1 MHEPY
6 CLQRSCN
13 FLHLFPHSGISGI
26 FSNNGSSHCSW
37 VECHILR
44 VCSHKCCRLDVG
56 WCSCILIVT
65 VWIIRLPNENCGKC
79 WVLFSKTK
87 AVFFFVSA
95 AATDVKSSS
104 VWVCAEKQQQEFKTL
119 CCCRMQ
125 ERRVWRNELLL
136 LERWSCRLRT
146 PQKTPPSSLSCK
158 RPSWCFLEE
167 DRAKKVRK
175 SGDEGQ
181 QVYRRESTIRRLI
194 TCVTLVLS

>member
-87 AVFFFVSA
+87 AVFFFLSLQLLQMWKAPLCGSVQ
-95 AATDVKSSS
+95 KSSS
-104 VWVCAEKQQQEFKTL
+104 RSSKPCVVVGCKSVECGETSSCCWSGEAVGCVRHRRPHHQACHVRDRHGVSWRKTEQ
-119 CCCRMQ
+119 RKWG
-125 ERRVWRNELLL
+125 RVEMKD
-136 LERWSCRLRT
+136 SKST
-146 PQKTPPSSLSCK
+146 GGKPPS
-158 RPSWCFLEE
+158 
-167 DRAKKVRK
+167 
-175 SGDEGQ
+175 EG
-181 QVYRRESTIRRLI
+181 
-194 TCVTLVLS
+194 